1 MMKRFHKKDMY
12 ATDTRVAE
20 NNTFTAYSFPSLM
33 FLYRTCSAAKQKESK
48 HLFGKNNINI
58 SRVPYHFSVASRTNL
73 SQVDILVDH
82 LITIFILN
90 MTKVTTLL

>member
-1 MMKRFHKKDMY
+1 MMKRVHKKDMY

-33 FLYRTCSAAKQKESK
+33 FLYRTCLAAKQKESK
-48 HLFGKNNINI
+48 HLFEKKNNI
-58 SRVPYHFSVASRTNL
+58 SRVPYHFSVASRTDL

-90 MTKVTTLL
+90 MSKVTTLL